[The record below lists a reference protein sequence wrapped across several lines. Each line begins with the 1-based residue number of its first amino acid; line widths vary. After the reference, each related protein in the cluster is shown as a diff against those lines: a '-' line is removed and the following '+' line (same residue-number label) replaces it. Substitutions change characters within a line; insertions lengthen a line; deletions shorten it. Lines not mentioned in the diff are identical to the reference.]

1 MEIWIDGD
9 ACPGDAKLILFRAA
23 ERRKIT
29 TTLVANQPMTVPRS
43 DYLKS
48 VRVSSGL
55 DEADR
60 YIVEKMASGDLV
72 ITSDIPLAE
81 LAIKRGGTVLDSR
94 GQIITEVN
102 IGERLALRNLLDGL
116 RGTGMETGGPAPY
129 GRNDKQAFA
138 NSLDRILTQLER
150 SQ

>member
-1 MEIWIDGD
+1 
-9 ACPGDAKLILFRAA
+9 
-23 ERRKIT
+23 
-29 TTLVANQPMTVPRS
+29 MTVPRS

-60 YIVEKMASGDLV
+60 YIVEKMSSGDLV

-81 LAIKRGGTVLDSR
+81 LAIKRGGTVLDAR
-94 GQIITEVN
+94 GQLITEVN

-150 SQ
+150 GQ

>member
-72 ITSDIPLAE
+72 ITSDTPLA
-81 LAIKRGGTVLDSR
+81 
-94 GQIITEVN
+94 
-102 IGERLALRNLLDGL
+102 
-116 RGTGMETGGPAPY
+116 
-129 GRNDKQAFA
+129 
-138 NSLDRILTQLER
+138 
-150 SQ
+150 